1 MSAGWR
7 PAEEP
12 GLPRVF
18 TGGWVG
24 YCGYET
30 VRYGY
35 LGGMRTLAAIPTL
48 HTLKSN
54 STRVRWCAST
64 YAKNTLVCH
73 IRQTGICML
82 TLTFCC
88 GIPWAHEQRWA
99 RVGAT

>member
-1 MSAGWR
+1 MGWRQVPASMSAGWR

-35 LGGMRTLAAIPTL
+35 LGGDRTLSVNLSP
-48 HTLKSN
+48 
-54 STRVRWCAST
+54 
-64 YAKNTLVCH
+64 
-73 IRQTGICML
+73 
-82 TLTFCC
+82 
-88 GIPWAHEQRWA
+88 
-99 RVGAT
+99 

>member
-1 MSAGWR
+1 MGRQCWRQVPASLSAGWQ

-35 LGGMRTLAAIPTL
+35 LGGDRTLIVTLIP
-48 HTLKSN
+48 
-54 STRVRWCAST
+54 
-64 YAKNTLVCH
+64 
-73 IRQTGICML
+73 
-82 TLTFCC
+82 
-88 GIPWAHEQRWA
+88 
-99 RVGAT
+99 

>member
-7 PAEEP
+7 PAEEA

-35 LGGMRTLAAIPTL
+35 LGKRPCSHSVL
-48 HTLKSN
+48 
-54 STRVRWCAST
+54 
-64 YAKNTLVCH
+64 
-73 IRQTGICML
+73 
-82 TLTFCC
+82 F
-88 GIPWAHEQRWA
+88 A
-99 RVGAT
+99 RSGA